1 MMLTPSFLVRSACL
15 AALLNLPFI
24 ALSGAAVEVAPRPI
38 RVLFLGHESEHHN
51 SGKYLP
57 YLMERFGR
65 EAIFFDYFTTP
76 DCLNPE
82 TLALYDTVMLYA
94 NHGQITEPQM
104 KALDEFVESGH
115 GFVPVH
121 CASACFGNS
130 PEFIKLVGGRFKS
143 HGGEVFKASIVK
155 PGHPIMEGVNEY
167 ETWDETYAHDQLN
180 EEGRELLMERV
191 EENHREPWAWVR
203 QQGKGR
209 VFYTASGHDERTWKN
224 PDFQL
229 KLRNAIVWSVG
240 DKTKK
245 EWETFLA
252 SREKEVREKNAN
264 VANYERRP
272 EPITYQ
278 HPFSVNGSME
288 RTQVPAD
295 MKLELFASEPDIRK
309 PISFT
314 FDERGRCWV
323 AETSDYPHGVKPD
336 GVGSDSIRICEDT
349 DGDGKAD
356 KFTVFAEGLNI
367 PTGLVFANGG
377 VIVSQPPRF
386 LFLKDTDG
394 DDKAD
399 VREEIMTGWGI
410 GDTHAQAS
418 NLHYGLD
425 NWLYGCVGYSGFHGN
440 VAGKPMNF
448 GQGTYR
454 FKADGS
460 NLEFLHQFSNNSWA
474 QSQNQW
480 GDQFGGTAN
489 GAPIFYGGIP
499 QTAFPE
505 GMRGMTAKR
514 INLVNEAHAIT
525 PNYRQ
530 VDVMGGYTAAAGSA
544 FIYSD
549 NLPPRMQ
556 GMALVTE
563 PTMKLIALMDVRA
576 DGAGYVA
583 HDGFNLVASSDEW
596 MSPVFAEVGPDG
608 AVWFADFQ
616 NFIIQHNP
624 TPSAGNGGYDA
635 KTGAGGAHENP
646 LRDHERGRIYRV
658 VWNQAKKPAMTS
670 LKDASDTELVRALGT
685 DNPFWRLKAQQ
696 MLVEGSREGAV
707 PMLRKGIVENG
718 NNDSVGAVHALWT
731 LHGLGELD
739 EATHRSALLAGD
751 PGLRR
756 NAVRA
761 LGSDEAS
768 QSLLFGSG
776 TLSDPDHV
784 TRLAAMIKLSQ
795 FPPST
800 EIATLVGGMSS
811 DPELTK
817 DEWLAEAVRILSQK
831 HNPFQDGPNVLANS
845 GFEEATGTTPAA
857 WKEVSYGTAPGN
869 ANHSWQIASDVKHA
883 GQQALTLEGKGG
895 YTEKAMVLQA
905 ELKPNT
911 YYRLTGWIRTEEL
924 RGRVFLA
931 DRARGAETSPVSGTT
946 DWQEVELLF
955 NSGEIPRAEIHLVY
969 TAEKGKAWFDD
980 VRLIEMVPVG
990 AGESEAGPGDAERGE
1005 AVFWNH
1011 PIAACMNCHM
1021 LGGKGSTVGPP
1032 LDGVGS
1038 RQDEAYLLESLINP
1052 NAKLAKG
1059 FDSIPISSMPP
1070 MEQILKPQELAD
1082 VLAFLKSLKE

>member
-1 MMLTPSFLVRSACL
+1 ML
-15 AALLNLPFI
+15 ALLAGTPL
-24 ALSGAAVEVAPRPI
+24 LSAAPRPI

-65 EAIFFDYFTTP
+65 EAIYFDYFTTP

-82 TLALYDTVMLYA
+82 TLSLYDTVMLYA
-94 NHGQITEPQM
+94 NHGNITDAQYQ
-104 KALDEFVESGH
+104 ALDNFVGSGR

-121 CASACFGNS
+121 CASACCGNS
-130 PEFIKLVGGRFKS
+130 PKFIEMVGGRFKS
-143 HGGEVFKASIVK
+143 HGDGVFKATIVDRD
-155 PGHPIMEGVNEY
+155 HPVMKGVNEY
-167 ETWDETYAHDQLN
+167 ETWDETYVHDQLN
-180 EEGRELLMERV
+180 EKGRKLLMERV
-191 EENHREPWAWVR
+191 EGEHREPWAWVR

-240 DKTKK
+240 DKVKGD
-245 EWETFLA
+245 WEKFLA
-252 SREKEVREKNAN
+252 SREEEVREKSPN

-272 EPITYQ
+272 EPVTFQ
-278 HPFSVNGSME
+278 HPFSVKGSLE

-295 MKLELFASEPDIRK
+295 MRLELFASEPDIRK
-309 PISFT
+309 PIAFA

-367 PTGLVFANGG
+367 PTGLVFAKGG

-386 LFLKDTDG
+386 LFLKDTNG

-418 NLHYGLD
+418 SLHYGYD
-425 NWLYGCVGYSGFHGN
+425 NWLYGCVGYSGFGGE
-440 VAGKPMNF
+440 VGGKRLGF
-448 GQGTYR
+448 GMGTYR

-460 NLEFLHQFSNNSWA
+460 ALEFLHQFSNNSWA
-474 QSQNQW
+474 HSQNQH

-499 QTAFPE
+499 KTAFPD

-544 FIYSD
+544 FIHSA
-549 NLPPRMQ
+549 NLPPRLQ
-556 GMALVTE
+556 GKALVTE
-563 PTMKLIALMDVRA
+563 PTMKLIGLMDVRP

-583 HDGFNLVASSDEW
+583 HDGFNLVASTDEW

-624 TPSAGNGGYDA
+624 TPSQGSGGYDA
-635 KTGAGGAHENP
+635 KTGVGGAHENP

-658 VWNQAKKPAMTS
+658 VWNQAKKPAITS
-670 LKDASDTELVRALGT
+670 LKGASDDALVGALGS
-685 DNPFWRLKAQQ
+685 DNQFWRLKAQQ
-696 MLVEGSREGAV
+696 MLVEGAKKSAV
-707 PMLRKGIVENG
+707 PSLKKVVAANDG
-718 NNDSVGAVHALWT
+718 NIAAIHALWS

-739 EATHRSALLAGD
+739 ESTHRAALLGRD
-751 PGLRR
+751 GGLRR

-761 LGSDEAS
+761 LGSDAAA

-776 TLSDPDHV
+776 TLSDPDAA
-784 TRLAAMIKLSQ
+784 TRLAAMVKLAE
-795 FPPST
+795 FPTSP
-800 EIATLVGGMSS
+800 EITTLVGRSSS
-811 DPELTK
+811 DPVILK
-817 DEWLAEAVRILSQK
+817 DEWLAEAARLLSQK
-831 HNPFQDGPNVLANS
+831 HNPFKEGANVLANS
-845 GFEEATGTTPAA
+845 GFEEAEGGLPVA
-857 WKEVSYGTAPGN
+857 WKEENYGTAPGN
-869 ANHSWQIASDVKHA
+869 PGSAWQVVGDAKHA
-883 GQQALTLEGKGG
+883 GAASLHLEGKGG
-895 YTEKAMVLQA
+895 FTEKAMVIKA
-905 ELKPNT
+905 DLKPNT
-911 YYRLTGWIRTEEL
+911 YYRLAAWIRTEEL
-924 RGRVFLA
+924 HGRAFIV
-931 DRARGAETSPVSGTT
+931 DRARGTEIPPVSGTT
-946 DWQEVELLF
+946 DWREIDMLF
-955 NSGEIPRAEIHLVY
+955 NSGDIPRADLHLVFA
-969 TAEKGKAWFDD
+969 AEKGKAWFDD
-980 VRLIEMVPVG
+980 VRLIEMLPLDS
-990 AGESEAGPGDAERGE
+990 GEAQAGDAKRGE
-1005 AVFWNH
+1005 AIFWKH
-1011 PIAACMNCHM
+1011 PVAACMNCHM
-1021 LGGKGSTVGPP
+1021 LDGKGSTVGPA
-1032 LDGVGS
+1032 LDGIAS
-1038 RQDEAYLLESLINP
+1038 LKDEAYLLESLVNP
-1052 NAKLAKG
+1052 NAALAKG
-1059 FDSIPISSMPP
+1059 FDQVPVSPMPP
-1070 MEQILKPQELAD
+1070 MGLILKPQELAD
-1082 VLAFLKSLKE
+1082 VLAFLKGLKK

>member
-1 MMLTPSFLVRSACL
+1 MTSSSTIRRALL
-15 AALLNLPFI
+15 AALLILPFI
-24 ALSGAAVEVAPRPI
+24 AVSGAAVEIAPRPI
-38 RVLFLGHESEHHN
+38 RVLFLGHEGKDHN

-65 EAIFFDYFTTP
+65 EAIYFDYDTSP
-76 DCLNPE
+76 DCLNSE
-82 TLALYDTVMLYA
+82 TLSAYDTVMLYA
-94 NHGQITEPQM
+94 NHENITEAQM
-104 KALDEFVESGH
+104 GALGEFVESGH
-115 GFVPVH
+115 GFVAVH

-130 PEFIKLVGGRFKS
+130 PEFIKLLGGKSKS
-143 HGGEVFKASIVK
+143 HGGGEFKASILE

-167 ETWDETYAHDQLN
+167 ETWGATSVHDELN
-180 EEGRELLMERV
+180 EEGRTLLMERV
-191 EENHREPWAWVR
+191 EGDRREPWAWVR
-203 QQGKGR
+203 KQGKGR
-209 VFYTASGHDERTWKN
+209 VFYTASGHNERTWKN

-240 DKTKK
+240 DETGK

-252 SREKEVREKNAN
+252 SREKEVREKNKN

-272 EPITYQ
+272 EPITFQ
-278 HPFSVNGSME
+278 HPFSVKGSME

-295 MKLELFASEPDIRK
+295 MRLELFASEPDIRK

-410 GDTHAQAS
+410 GDTHAQAN

-425 NWLYGCVGYSGFHGN
+425 NWLYGCVGYSGYRGE
-440 VAGKPMNF
+440 VAGKKTSF
-448 GQGTYR
+448 AQGTYR

-460 NLEFLHQFSNNSWA
+460 QLEFLHQFSNNSWA
-474 QSQNQW
+474 QSHNQW

-489 GAPIFYGGIP
+489 GAPIFFGGIP
-499 QTAFPE
+499 KAAFPE
-505 GMRGMTAKR
+505 GMRGMTAKK
-514 INLVNEAHAIT
+514 INLVNLAHAIT

-530 VDVMGGYTAAAGSA
+530 VDWMGAYTAAAGSA

-549 NLPPRMQ
+549 KLPPRMQ

-563 PTMKLIALMDVRA
+563 PTMKLIALMDVRE

-583 HDGFNLVASSDEW
+583 HDGFNLVASTDEW

-624 TPSAGNGGYDA
+624 IPSVGHGGYEA
-635 KTGAGGAHENP
+635 KGGVGGAHENT

-658 VWNQAKKPAMTS
+658 VWNEAKKPAITS
-670 LKDASDTELVRALGT
+670 LKGASDAELVRALGS
-685 DNPFWRLKAQQ
+685 DNPLWRLKAQQ
-696 MLVEGSREGAV
+696 MLVEGGRKGVV
-707 PMLRKGIVENG
+707 PSLRKGIVENS
-718 NNDSVGAVHALWT
+718 NNIGSIHALWV

-739 EATHRSALLAGD
+739 QETHRSALLAGD
-751 PGLRR
+751 RGLRR

-761 LGSDEAS
+761 LASGKAS

-776 TLSDPDHV
+776 TLSDPDPV
-784 TRLAAMIKLSQ
+784 TRLAAMIKLSE
-795 FPPST
+795 FPTSA
-800 EIATLVGGMSS
+800 EIVTLVGGMGS
-811 DPELTK
+811 DPELIK
-817 DEWLAEAVRILSQK
+817 DQWLAEAARILSQK
-831 HNPFQDGPNVLANS
+831 HNPFKEGANVLANS
-845 GFEEATGTTPAA
+845 GFEETTGTAPAA
-857 WKEVSYGTAPGN
+857 WKEKNNGTAPGN
-869 ANHSWQIASDVKHA
+869 ANHSWEIASDVKHA
-883 GQQALTLEGKGG
+883 GKQALKLEGKGG
-895 YTEKAMVLQA
+895 HIAKAMVLQA

-911 YYRLTGWIRTEEL
+911 YYRLKGWMRTEDL
-924 RGRVFLA
+924 RGRVYIV
-931 DRARGAETSPVSGTT
+931 DRVRRAETSPVSDTT
-946 DWQEVELLF
+946 DWQEVDLLF
-955 NSGEIPRAEIHLVY
+955 NSGEIPRADIHLVY
-969 TAEKGKAWFDD
+969 DGGSGKAWFDD
-980 VRLIEMVPVG
+980 VRLIEMVPIDS
-990 AGESEAGPGDAERGE
+990 AEDQAGPGDAARGE
-1005 AVFWNH
+1005 AIFWKH
-1011 PIAACMNCHM
+1011 PVAACVNCHM
-1021 LGGKGSTVGPP
+1021 LGGKGSAVGPA

-1052 NAKLAKG
+1052 NAKMAEG
-1059 FDSIPISSMPP
+1059 FESLPISSMPP

-1082 VLAFLKSLKE
+1082 VLAFLKGLKE